1 MLGQVRLGPR
11 VDSHL
16 AAAAA
21 SQVEVALVSQ
31 EGETTVEESVAMD
44 GRELSDDLVFLISFL
59 PVLIHHLVPN
69 IWLEALTLALMIPLP
84 LDKVLFP
91 LGNTLLTTG

>member
-1 MLGQVRLGPR
+1 M
-11 VDSHL
+11 
-16 AAAAA
+16 
-21 SQVEVALVSQ
+21 SQ

-44 GRELSDDLVFLISFL
+44 GSELSDDLVFLISFL
-59 PVLIHHLVPN
+59 PVLIHHLFPN
-69 IWLEALTLALMIPLP
+69 IWLETLTLALMIPLP

>member
-1 MLGQVRLGPR
+1 MSSIEMCRPALVL
-11 VDSHL
+11 DSGTSHVGDFDL

-44 GRELSDDLVFLISFL
+44 GSELSDDLF
-59 PVLIHHLVPN
+59 PN
-69 IWLEALTLALMIPLP
+69 IWLETLTLALMIPLP

-91 LGNTLLTTG
+91 FIGKTLLTTG